1 MTIELGGASTDFL
14 VSNLSMGELVAR
26 LIISVLLGALVG
38 FERQLSN
45 KPAGIRTHMLVSLG
59 ACLFTV
65 IAISN
70 FKGDA
75 GRILGGL
82 VTGIGFIGAGNII
95 ANRGKVHG
103 ITTAA
108 TLWTVAAIGLAVGS
122 GSYFLAVISGVLVFM
137 ILQFKRIEKHF

>member
-1 MTIELGGASTDFL
+1 MDMSLIGTSTDFF
-14 VSNLSMGELVAR
+14 VSNTTNAELITR
-26 LIISVLLGALVG
+26 LILSIFLGALVG

-45 KPAGIRTHMLVSLG
+45 KPAGMRTHMLVSLG

-70 FKGDA
+70 FKDDA

-108 TLWTVAAIGLAVGS
+108 TLWTVAAIGLAIGS
-122 GSYFLAVISGVLVFM
+122 GSYFLAIIAGILVFM
-137 ILQFKRIEKHF
+137 ILQFKRIENKL